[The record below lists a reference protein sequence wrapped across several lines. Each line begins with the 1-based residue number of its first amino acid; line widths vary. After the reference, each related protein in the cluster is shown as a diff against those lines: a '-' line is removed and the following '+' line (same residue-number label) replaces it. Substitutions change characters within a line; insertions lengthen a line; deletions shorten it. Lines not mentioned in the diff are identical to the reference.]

1 MQNQTK
7 IFFLL
12 GLFVGMIIG
21 MNFLGGKIVS
31 LFGVSVSVGIFMVP
45 ITFLITDIIA
55 EVYGKKMAQQFV
67 TTGLVILLIIFAFTS
82 IFVIIEPHERYA
94 YNGEYETIFG
104 ASLRIM
110 VASII
115 AYIISQY
122 HDIWAF
128 EFWKAK
134 TKGRFLWLRN
144 NFSTIVSQAI
154 DTLIFMFIAFYHL
167 TPKFDALFILELAI
181 PYYLFKIAFAI
192 MDTPFIYLG
201 VRWLKTGKKR

>member
-1 MQNQTK
+1 MRLTRKNTRRTVNVPK
-7 IFFLL
+7 NADANLTP
-12 GLFVGMIIG
+12 
-21 MNFLGGKIVS
+21 N
-31 LFGVSVSVGIFMVP
+31 SVKPNILMGIM
-45 ITFLITDIIA
+45 
-55 EVYGKKMAQQFV
+55 
-67 TTGLVILLIIFAFTS
+67 
-82 IFVIIEPHERYA
+82 ERYA